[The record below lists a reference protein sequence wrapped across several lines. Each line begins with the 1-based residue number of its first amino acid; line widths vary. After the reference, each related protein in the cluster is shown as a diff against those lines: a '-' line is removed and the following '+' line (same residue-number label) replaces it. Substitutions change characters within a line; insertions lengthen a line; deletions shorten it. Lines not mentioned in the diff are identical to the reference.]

1 MTKFNTVE
9 GAIRRNFYIYTFLR
23 RIAPTVCK
31 FIALEDG
38 FDFLKRIKKTN
49 EEFVA
54 IDIGANDGTSIRMIK
69 KYQSKVHIEA
79 FDPITK
85 PKFKLKNVNF
95 HSVGLSNKVEK
106 LEIYSPVVKGKVFSQ
121 YSSIYKEKLIHQIT
135 ADMKLDKNQV
145 SIHINHINL
154 QILDDF
160 NFKPFF
166 VKIDV
171 EGAELAVLEGAQAT
185 ISKYL
190 PVLLIEIQN
199 QKMYQEIE
207 EFLTEID
214 YFCVG
219 PNVFKGKSKEIS
231 ENSSKFRQYT
241 NNYIWIPRGKNPS
254 WTFKNKNFKE

>member
-1 MTKFNTVE
+1 MKKFNTIE

-171 EGAELAVLEGAQAT
+171 EGAELAVLKGAQAT

-207 EFLTEID
+207 NFMSAIK
-214 YFCVG
+214 YKCVD
-219 PNVFKGKSKEIS
+219 PNKFDFKSS
-231 ENSSKFRQYT
+231 EVRFNSSKFSSTT
-241 NNYIWIPRGKNPS
+241 NNYIWIPLEKSPS
-254 WTFKNKNFKE
+254 WLFRH

>member
-1 MTKFNTVE
+1 MKKFNSVE
-9 GAIRRNFYIYTFLR
+9 GAIRRNFYIYTLLR

-38 FDFLKRIKKTN
+38 FNFLKRIKKTN

-69 KYQSKVHIEA
+69 KYQPKVHIEA

-85 PKFKLKNVNF
+85 PKFELKNVNF

-135 ADMKLDKNQV
+135 ADMKLDNNQV
-145 SIHINHINL
+145 SIQINHINL

-199 QKMYQEIE
+199 QKMFQEIE
-207 EFLTEID
+207 NFMSAIK
-214 YFCVG
+214 YKCVN
-219 PNVFKGKSKEIS
+219 PNKFDFKSS
-231 ENSSKFRQYT
+231 EVWINSSNYSSIT
-241 NNYIWIPRGKNPS
+241 NNYIWIPLEKSPS
-254 WTFKNKNFKE
+254 WLFRH

>member
-1 MTKFNTVE
+1 MKKFNTVE
-9 GAIRRNFYIYTFLR
+9 GAIRRNFYIYTLLR

-38 FDFLKRIKKTN
+38 FDFLKRIKKTD

-79 FDPITK
+79 FDPITR

-121 YSSIYKEKLIHQIT
+121 YSSIYKKKLIHQIT
-135 ADMKLDKNQV
+135 ADMKLDNNQV

-199 QKMYQEIE
+199 QTMYQEIE
-207 EFLTEID
+207 NFMSAKK
-214 YFCVG
+214 YSCVD
-219 PNVFKGKSKEIS
+219 PNNFNFNNS
-231 ENSSKFRQYT
+231 EVSFNLNGFSSTT
-241 NNYIWIPRGKNPS
+241 NNYIWIPSEKSPS
-254 WTFKNKNFKE
+254 WRFKH

>member
-1 MTKFNTVE
+1 MKKFNTIE
-9 GAIRRNFYIYTFLR
+9 DAIRKNFYIYTLLR

-49 EEFVA
+49 EEVVA

-69 KYQSKVHIEA
+69 KYQSKVQIEA

-95 HSVGLSNKVEK
+95 YPVGLSNKVEK
-106 LEIYSPVVKGKVFSQ
+106 LEIYSPIVKGKVFSQ

-135 ADMKLDKNQV
+135 ADMNLDKNDV
-145 SIHINHINL
+145 SLHINHINL

-190 PVLLIEIQN
+190 PILLIEIQN
-199 QKMYQEIE
+199 QKMYHEVENFMIAKK
-207 EFLTEID
+207 
-214 YFCVG
+214 YSCVD
-219 PNVFKGKSKEIS
+219 PNNFNFKNSKL
-231 ENSSKFRQYT
+231 SSNLAGFSSTT
-241 NNYIWIPRGKNPS
+241 NNYIWMPLEKSPS
-254 WTFKNKNFKE
+254 WQFKH